1 MLHLRVLIKPD
12 RVIVFETAGTMESEV
27 QRRFKWHLEKNVR
40 SGVRMMEEIDH
51 EDDLGVLS
59 YEHRCVAR
67 SISGWT
73 STDRSALES
82 VLVATANALE
92 EEMAFS
98 RKLVQQLLA
107 DLEDNIDR
115 DNLKRLLHYSRR
127 IMGFQSR
134 ARYVKRA
141 VDEVLESG
149 ERNELV
155 SWAWLNPR

>member
-1 MLHLRVLIKPD
+1 
-12 RVIVFETAGTMESEV
+12 
-27 QRRFKWHLEKNVR
+27 
-40 SGVRMMEEIDH
+40 
-51 EDDLGVLS
+51 
-59 YEHRCVAR
+59 
-67 SISGWT
+67 
-73 STDRSALES
+73 LES

-92 EEMAFS
+92 EEMTFS
-98 RKLVQQLLA
+98 RQLVQQLLG

-149 ERNELV
+149 KVNADTLV
-155 SWAWLNPR
+155 R

>member
-1 MLHLRVLIKPD
+1 M
-12 RVIVFETAGTMESEV
+12 
-27 QRRFKWHLEKNVR
+27 
-40 SGVRMMEEIDH
+40 
-51 EDDLGVLS
+51 
-59 YEHRCVAR
+59 
-67 SISGWT
+67 
-73 STDRSALES
+73 
-82 VLVATANALE
+82 ATANALE

-98 RKLVQQLLA
+98 RQLVQQLLG

-149 ERNELV
+149 EVRSKNE
-155 SWAWLNPR
+155 ADE